1 MAVWPAR
8 CLIKPSCFKS
18 PHNPGYDAGPQR
30 WVSSQGTDG
39 SQLWSASQRRWEE
52 RLVGLRPVLGER
64 GWVDKSSEARLLHRG
79 EHESPRWLATAK
91 TAGTFPAMSI
101 SCCQLIYHMECST
114 LPQKQWRQAV
124 VVADTDCQFDR
135 L

>member
-8 CLIKPSCFKS
+8 CVIKPSCYKS
-18 PHNPGYDAGPQR
+18 PHNPGYDAGPRR

-39 SQLWSASQRRWEE
+39 SQLWSASQQRWEE

-91 TAGTFPAMSI
+91 RGKFSSYEHLLLSADLPHGMQHPAADTMEA
-101 SCCQLIYHMECST
+101 SCCDGGY
-114 LPQKQWRQAV
+114 
-124 VVADTDCQFDR
+124 
-135 L
+135 